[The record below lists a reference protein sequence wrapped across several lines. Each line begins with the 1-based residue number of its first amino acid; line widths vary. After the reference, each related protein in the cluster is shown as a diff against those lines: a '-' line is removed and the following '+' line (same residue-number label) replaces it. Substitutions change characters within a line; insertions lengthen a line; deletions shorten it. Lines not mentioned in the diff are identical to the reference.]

1 MFYFT
6 CNTHLSKISRDF
18 YTPGL
23 LSKTIATYVHV
34 YMKANPYSLIFPMNY
49 YLKQIDFT
57 VAIKK
62 LIKL

>member
-1 MFYFT
+1 MSLMYFFVITPHMFYFT

-34 YMKANPYSLIFPMNY
+34 YMKANPYSLIFPMY
-49 YLKQIDFT
+49 
-57 VAIKK
+57 
-62 LIKL
+62 